1 VDETLTPPRLP
12 TDSLG
17 RWLHRTSE
25 WFALAG
31 GAIFVGIAI
40 MSVGSIA
47 SRALFSRPIQGD
59 YELVQF
65 GCAVFVSLCLPICQM
80 AGANIIVDF
89 FTTRASPVTQRR
101 LDGFGALL
109 LGLVMA
115 LVAWRLAAGTLS
127 MLEAGETTTI
137 LGWPVW
143 YTYALMIPGVALTAL
158 AGFHSAWVHWSAA
171 SAHSLLPRQGSD
183 AKREGSGMRGP

>member
-1 VDETLTPPRLP
+1 MDEASTRPRLP
-12 TDSLG
+12 ADPLG
-17 RWLHRTSE
+17 RWLHRTSQ

-40 MSVGSIA
+40 MSVASIA

-59 YELVQF
+59 YELVQV
-65 GCAVFVSLCLPICQM
+65 GCAVFVALCLPICQM
-80 AGANIIVDF
+80 VGANIIVDF
-89 FTTRASPVTQRR
+89 FTTRAPLAAQRR
-101 LDGFGALL
+101 LDAIGALL

-127 MLEAGETTTI
+127 MREAGETTTI

-143 YTYALMIPGVALTAL
+143 YTYALMVPGVALTAL
-158 AGFHSAWVHWSAA
+158 AGFYSAWTQWRAA
-171 SAHSLLPRQGSD
+171 STA
-183 AKREGSGMRGP
+183 

>member
-1 VDETLTPPRLP
+1 MDEPLTARARPDDP
-12 TDSLG
+12 LG
-17 RWLHRTSE
+17 RSLYRLSE

-40 MSVGSIA
+40 MSVASIA

-59 YELVQF
+59 YELVQV
-65 GCAVFVSLCLPICQM
+65 GCAVFVALCLPICQM

-89 FTTRASPVTQRR
+89 FTTRASIATQRW
-101 LDGFGALL
+101 LDAFGALL

-115 LVAWRLAAGTLS
+115 LVTWRVAAGTLS
-127 MLEAGETTTI
+127 MREAGETTTI

-143 YTYALMIPGVALTAL
+143 WTYALMVPGVALTAL
-158 AGFHSAWVHWSAA
+158 AGFHAAWVHW
-171 SAHSLLPRQGSD
+171 
-183 AKREGSGMRGP
+183 RGATQP

>member
-1 VDETLTPPRLP
+1 MGAARVPRPLSRAALAVDEPLTLRRLP
-12 TDSLG
+12 GDSAG
-17 RWLHRTSE
+17 RWLYRMSE

-31 GAIFVGIAI
+31 GAIFVGVAM
-40 MSVGSIA
+40 MSVGSIV

-59 YELVQF
+59 YELVQV

-80 AGANIIVDF
+80 ASANIIVDF
-89 FTTRASPVTQRR
+89 FTTRAAVATQRR
-101 LDGFGALL
+101 LDAIGALL

-115 LVAWRLAAGTLS
+115 LIAWRMVSGTVSLR
-127 MLEAGETTTI
+127 EAGETTTI

-158 AGFHSAWVHWSAA
+158 AGLHGAWVHWRAA
-171 SAHSLLPRQGSD
+171 SAGT
-183 AKREGSGMRGP
+183 A

>member
-1 VDETLTPPRLP
+1 MAEALTAPGRPDDAFGR
-12 TDSLG
+12 SLY
-17 RWLHRTSE
+17 RMSE

-31 GAIFVGIAI
+31 GAIFVGIAF
-40 MSVGSIA
+40 MSVTSIA

-59 YELVQF
+59 YELVQV
-65 GCAVFVSLCLPICQM
+65 GCAVFVALCLPLCQM

-89 FTTRASPVTQRR
+89 FTTGASAATQRR
-101 LDGFGALL
+101 LDAFGALL

-127 MLEAGETTTI
+127 IREAGETTTI

-143 YTYALMIPGVALTAL
+143 YTYAAMVPGVALTAL
-158 AGFHSAWVHWSAA
+158 AGFHSAWTKWRTAPAA
-171 SAHSLLPRQGSD
+171 
-183 AKREGSGMRGP
+183 